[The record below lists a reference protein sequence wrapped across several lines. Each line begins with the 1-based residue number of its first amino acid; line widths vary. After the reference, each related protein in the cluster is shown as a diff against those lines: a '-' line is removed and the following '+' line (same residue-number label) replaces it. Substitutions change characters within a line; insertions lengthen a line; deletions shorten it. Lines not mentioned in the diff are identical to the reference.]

1 MAIRRAKPRY
11 TPSWRAL
18 TTRTNRLQ
26 IMGVVWGCV
35 GTLHAVPTERS
46 VRERRRRLLMAEVGR
61 LRTVAT
67 LTVVFITACA
77 SATEQ
82 PSPTSIRSPTVTASA
97 PTLATIAPVTSKDSN
112 KTIRLTFDD
121 GPNPPRTPEI
131 LALLEKSGA
140 HASFFVI
147 GGNAKRWP
155 GLVEQEAR
163 DGDTV
168 GDHTWSHPTLTGLSA
183 SAVYV
188 ELGRDRNLITLLTGE
203 TPTLWRPPYEAFNS
217 SVVGIASGLGM
228 TMQLW
233 SMDTGDWQFPGT
245 EVIVLRVMVALH
257 NRMVVLFHDGGGDT
271 RSETVAA
278 VAILISELEAAGYR
292 LAALPPQ
299 GIG

>member
-1 MAIRRAKPRY
+1 
-11 TPSWRAL
+11 
-18 TTRTNRLQ
+18 
-26 IMGVVWGCV
+26 
-35 GTLHAVPTERS
+35 
-46 VRERRRRLLMAEVGR
+46 MAEVGR

-121 GPNPPRTPEI
+121 GPNPPRTPEILALPLATLAPVASKDSTKTIYLTFDDGPNPTWTLEI